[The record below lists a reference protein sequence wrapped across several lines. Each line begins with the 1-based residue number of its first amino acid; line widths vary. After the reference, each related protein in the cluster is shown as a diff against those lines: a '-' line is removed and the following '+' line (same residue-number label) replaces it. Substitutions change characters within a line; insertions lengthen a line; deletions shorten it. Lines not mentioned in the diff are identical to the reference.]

1 MPGLPSAAMSVQSSA
16 TAAPLP
22 PLPGGA
28 PLREEEV
35 ARLAEAFRI
44 FNQASEELA
53 EAYSALQ
60 GQVQQ
65 LTAELAE
72 ANGELRRQYE
82 EKARLTEQ
90 LTTLLNELPAGVVV
104 VDRDG
109 TVIRANPAAR
119 QLLGEAEG
127 ATWNELATRLVPT
140 EAADECTLEADANP
154 RRLAVNQAQ
163 LASGDG
169 RLVLM
174 HDITQAHALKTQA
187 ARNERL
193 AAMGELAAGLA
204 HQLRT
209 PLAAALLYVGNLTHA
224 AAMPDEDRQRIAVR
238 AVERLKALERLIRD
252 TLLFARGESLGRERI
267 EVGALLEEVAATI
280 EALARVRGVR
290 FCYLP
295 PRAGAALVGDRK
307 ALAGAI
313 TNLLEN
319 GLQAVDAGGEVRL
332 AADCDGQAW
341 HILVTDSGRGIDPK
355 LQERLFEPFFTTRSD
370 GTGLG
375 LAIARGVARAHGGDV
390 AVSSAPGAGTCF
402 RLTLPFATQ
411 ETTA

>member
-127 ATWNELATRLVPT
+127 SAWSELATRLAPT
-140 EAADECTLEADANP
+140 EAADECTLEADADT

-163 LASGDG
+163 LASGEG
-169 RLVLM
+169 QLVLM
-174 HDITQAHALKTQA
+174 HDITQAHRLKTQA

-209 PLAAALLYVGNLTHA
+209 PLAAALLYVGNLTHPGG
-224 AAMPDEDRQRIAVR
+224 MPDEDRQRIAVR

-267 EVGALLEEVAATI
+267 EVGALLDEVAGTI

-290 FCYLP
+290 FCYQP
-295 PRAGAALVGDRK
+295 PQAGAALVGDRK

-332 AADCDGQAW
+332 EASCDAQAW
-341 HILVTDSGRGIDPK
+341 HIRVADSGRGIDPK

-411 ETTA
+411 ETMA

>member
-224 AAMPDEDRQRIAVR
+224 AAMPTRTATHRRACGGTPEGPGTADPRHAAVR
-238 AVERLKALERLIRD
+238 PGRIP
-252 TLLFARGESLGRERI
+252 GRERI